1 MNKFNWYIYLI
12 IFLFLEGLFPIF
24 TYFALESLPLLWLVA
39 FSIWISFLFWLI
51 VFFKEKLYN
60 QYQKKE
66 ILFPTFMSAL
76 FLWVW
81 GLLYFFW
88 IKYSSPS
95 IASIL
100 LLLQS
105 FFAFI
110 IFNLLWKEEYHL
122 KQVIWAVLMFLWW
135 IVVLYEWDNFVNLW
149 AIIMIV
155 AWIIFTIWNY
165 YTKQAS
171 LKWANPFFLLINR
184 NFLMVFIT
192 SILAYSFVWLPSVEL
207 IQQNFIWIFLIW
219 FLVLF
224 LWKALW
230 ITALT
235 KLNSF
240 VAISTFP
247 VIPLLVLIFSF
258 IILDDIPSL
267 GKLLWF
273 IPIFI
278 GTILLTKKN

>member
-24 TYFALESLPLLWLVA
+24 TFFALQSLPLLWLVVC
-39 FSIWISFLFWLI
+39 SIWISILFWLI
-51 VFFKEKLYN
+51 IFFKERLYN
-60 QYQKKE
+60 QYKKKE

-81 GLLYFFW
+81 SLLYFFW

-110 IFNLLWKEEYHL
+110 IFNLFWKEEYHL
-122 KQVIWAVLMFLWW
+122 KQIIWAVLMFLWW
-135 IVVLYEWDNFVNLW
+135 IIILYEWDNFVNLW
-149 AIIMIV
+149 ALIMV
-155 AWIIFTIWNY
+155 LAWIIFTIWNY

-184 NFLMVFIT
+184 NFLMVIIT
-192 SILAYSFVWLPSVEL
+192 IILAYTFVWIPNTEL

-219 FLVLF
+219 
-224 LWKALW
+224 
-230 ITALT
+230 
-235 KLNSF
+235 
-240 VAISTFP
+240 
-247 VIPLLVLIFSF
+247 
-258 IILDDIPSL
+258 
-267 GKLLWF
+267 
-273 IPIFI
+273 
-278 GTILLTKKN
+278 